1 MYDLLIT
8 NGTLIDGSGAAG
20 RQCDLAIDGDRI
32 AAVGDLASSPARRTI
47 DATGRIVC
55 PGFIDIHT
63 HSDLTIALDGRAF
76 SSLTQGITTQVMGN
90 CGVSAAPTRQHE
102 LYYGPLDRNMTRGLE
117 CDWIHFADY
126 FTRLEQ
132 QGIGT
137 NTATLVGHGNLRV
150 AAMGYDDRPPSPGEM
165 TAMVDLT
172 EQAMADGCFGMS
184 SGLAYAPGP
193 YAALN
198 ELVELAG
205 VVSRHGGIYT
215 SHIRNQTESMAAAV
229 QEVIDVGRGAGLAAH
244 VSHMQPGAPMLGAT
258 AGLLAEIDAL
268 RAAGLD
274 ISCDA
279 VPYTVGST
287 TLKSLLPPWAL
298 AGGDAAL
305 IARLRDPAER
315 ERIKADTLR
324 HGAESGGS
332 RKRNLIKSNAW
343 EKIWLGSAQAN
354 ARLCGKDFREIGRIR
369 GQEPHDALLDILV
382 EDAAQPMILA
392 EDVSEEDIRNIARHP
407 AGGVIS
413 DGFSLVPEGVLAEGQ
428 HHPRSYGAFPYF
440 LRRFVREDAVLT
452 WEAAVHKLTG
462 HAAAR
467 FGIGD
472 RGVLRAGLQADV
484 VVFDPERIRERATYQ
499 APYAYSEGIDMVFV
513 NGRLACE
520 QGEPLDVRAGRVL
533 RHSRAEGI
541 RAAGQAAC

>member
-8 NGTLIDGSGAAG
+8 NGTLIDGSGVAA

-32 AAVGDLASSPARRTI
+32 AAIGDLAASPARRTI
-47 DATGRIVC
+47 DATGRVVC

-63 HSDLTIALDGRAF
+63 HSDLTLALDGRAF
-76 SSLTQGITTQVMGN
+76 SLLTQGITTQVIGN
-90 CGVSAAPTRQHE
+90 CGVSAAPTRNHE
-102 LYYGPLDRNMTRGLE
+102 IYYGPLDSNMTRGLK
-117 CDWIHFADY
+117 CDWTGCGEY
-126 FTRLEQ
+126 LTRLEQ
-132 QGIGT
+132 QGVGT
-137 NTATLVGHGNLRV
+137 NTAALVGHGNLRV
-150 AAMGYDDRPPSPGEM
+150 AAMGYDDRPPSAREM
-165 TAMVDLT
+165 AAMVDLA
-172 EQAMADGCFGMS
+172 EEAMAAGCFGMS

-193 YAALN
+193 YAALD

-229 QEVIDVGRGAGLAAH
+229 QEVIDVGSRARLAAH
-244 VSHMQPGAPMLGAT
+244 VSHMQPGAPMLGMT
-258 AGLLAEIDAL
+258 ARLLDEIDAL

-298 AGGDAAL
+298 AGGDEQL
-305 IARLRDPAER
+305 IARLRDPLER
-315 ERIKADTLR
+315 ERIKADTLE
-324 HGAESGGS
+324 HGSESGGS
-332 RKRNLIKSNAW
+332 RKRNLIKSGDW
-343 EKIWLGSAQAN
+343 EKIWLGSAQVN
-354 ARLCGKDFREIGRIR
+354 ARFCGQDFRAIGHSR
-369 GQEPHDALLDILV
+369 GQDPHDALLDILI

-440 LRRFVREDAVLT
+440 LRRFVREDAVLS
-452 WEAAVHKLTG
+452 WEVAVHKLTG

-467 FGIGD
+467 FGITD
-472 RGVLRAGLQADV
+472 RGLVREGMQADV
-484 VVFDPERIRERATYQ
+484 LVFDPQRIRERATYQ
-499 APYAYSEGIDMVFV
+499 SPYAYSEGIDLVFV

-533 RHSRAEGI
+533 RHGRAELV
-541 RAAGQAAC
+541 RAAAQAAR